1 MLYYQLSRL
10 GSLAVAR
17 RQKPHLF
24 KGGKSQPL
32 SVFIEDSTIYMQFLA
47 KGQQGSN
54 DVSIILILYKLN
66 QIIMV
71 YTVISAIQEAKAKSR
86 IHLDIW

>member
-24 KGGKSQPL
+24 KGGKNQTL
-32 SVFIEDSTIYMQFLA
+32 SVFIEDSTIYM
-47 KGQQGSN
+47 
-54 DVSIILILYKLN
+54 
-66 QIIMV
+66 
-71 YTVISAIQEAKAKSR
+71 
-86 IHLDIW
+86 